1 MKLKQLLQTER
12 ILEGVYDPGI
22 LKCIFMA
29 GGPGSGKSYIASKL
43 LGFDT
48 PLRSFGSSGL
58 KLVASDVAFEQHLR
72 KNGIDPKDLAK
83 ISKEGDWSRIG
94 TIRAKAK
101 AQTQK
106 QKSLYEEGRLGMLID
121 GTGHSYDKIA
131 KQKRAAEALGY
142 DCYMIFVNT
151 SLDVALERNRQRS
164 RTLPEDVVTQ
174 YWENAQKTMGRY
186 NDLFGKNFRIV
197 DNNEKG
203 PISTAVQKAIDNFIR
218 KPIMNRLGQKWIQ
231 ISKLLR
237 RKK

>member
-1 MKLKQLLQTER
+1 MKLKKLLQFES

-43 LGFDT
+43 FGFDT

-58 KLVASDVAFEQHLR
+58 KLVSSDIAFEQHLR

-83 ISKEGDWSRIG
+83 ISKSGDYSNID
-94 TIRAKAK
+94 TIRATAK
-101 AQTQK
+101 AQTKK
-106 QKSLYEEGRLGMLID
+106 QKSLYEKGRLGLLID
-121 GTGHSYDKIA
+121 GTGHKYDKIA

-142 DCYMIFVNT
+142 DCYMVFVNT
-151 SLDVALERNRQRS
+151 SLDTALERNRQRS
-164 RTLPEDVVTQ
+164 RTLPDEIVTQ
-174 YWENAQKTMGRY
+174 YWEDTQAVLGRY

-197 DNNEKG
+197 DNNEKR
-203 PISTAVQKAIDNFIR
+203 PISTAVQKAIDDFIR
-218 KPIMNRLGQKWIQ
+218 QPIMNRIGQKWIQ